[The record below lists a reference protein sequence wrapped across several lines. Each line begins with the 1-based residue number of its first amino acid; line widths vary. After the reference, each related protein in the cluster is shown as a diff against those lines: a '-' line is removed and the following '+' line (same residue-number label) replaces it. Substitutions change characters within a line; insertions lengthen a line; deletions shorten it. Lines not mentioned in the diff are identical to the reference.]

1 MAVIPSGTVLNTT
14 TLYNEPWFAV
24 YLAQA
29 PNTANGTSNGTILP
43 ALSGTGWGGSN
54 NNGFVFQNDQY
65 NTTIRGF

>member
-24 YLAQA
+24 YLAQL
-29 PNTANGTSNGTILP
+29 PNTANGTSNGAILP

-65 NTTIRGF
+65 NTAIRGF